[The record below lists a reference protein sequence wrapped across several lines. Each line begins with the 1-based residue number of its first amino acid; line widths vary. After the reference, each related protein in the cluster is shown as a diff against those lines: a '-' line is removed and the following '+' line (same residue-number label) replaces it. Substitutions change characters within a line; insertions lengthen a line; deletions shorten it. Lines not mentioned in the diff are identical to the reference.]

1 MIHLILS
8 LWFSLSGL
16 VFAKD
21 DKDWTLDLKTSTLIP
36 KYSGIVKEVKGMAT
50 IEDSEL
56 KNGSKIYPQ
65 DIIKTKEKSFVKL
78 ELVDDSLVT
87 IGPLSEFQ
95 IESWVYRT
103 KNDRDAI
110 YSLLKGRMRME
121 IKSKAKD
128 RDQLKVKSS
137 LVAMGIR
144 GTSFALNNSLQGNKE
159 VAQISLM
166 EGAIRLTSSEFKE
179 TINMKPGDY
188 IEIVKGLKK
197 SRHAL
202 KPLPAADFERLKRP
216 QQPDEI
222 QLLDELVLNDADH
235 FLDIEDAHSPEAA
248 SHSLAPSESE
258 EESTSKRTAQEPESV
273 KNKLK
278 LLNSIREENRKK

>member
-1 MIHLILS
+1 MIHLIIYLLLS
-8 LWFSLSGL
+8 HLAI
-16 VFAKD
+16 AKD

-36 KYSGIVKEVKGMAT
+36 KYAGIIKEVRGNAM

-56 KNGSKIYPQ
+56 RSGSKVYPQ

-78 ELVDDSLVT
+78 ELVDDSMIT
-87 IGPLSEFQ
+87 IGPQTEFQ
-95 IESWVYRT
+95 IERWVYRT
-103 KNDRDAI
+103 KNDRDAL

-144 GTSFALNNSLQGNKE
+144 GTSFALNNTLQGNKE
-159 VAQISLM
+159 IAQVSLM
-166 EGAIRLTSSEFKE
+166 EGAIRLNSAELKE

-188 IEIVKGLKK
+188 LEIIKGLKK

-202 KPLPAADFERLKRP
+202 KPLPAEDFERLKRP
-216 QQPDEI
+216 QQTDEF
-222 QLLDELVLNDADH
+222 QLLEEIIISDIDNILDTEVELIQEEKENTSSLTFKTHKPSGNSLDEPN
-235 FLDIEDAHSPEAA
+235 
-248 SHSLAPSESE
+248 SL
-258 EESTSKRTAQEPESV
+258 KD
-273 KNKLK
+273 KLK
-278 LLNSIREENRKK
+278 QLNAIREENLKN

>member
-1 MIHLILS
+1 MIQFILFFLI
-8 LWFSLSGL
+8 SGQ

-36 KYSGIVKEVKGMAT
+36 KYSGIIKEVKGIAM

-56 KNGSKIYPQ
+56 KNGSKVYPQ

-78 ELVDDSLVT
+78 ELVDDSMVT

-95 IESWVYRT
+95 IERWAYRT
-103 KNDRDAI
+103 KNDRDAL
-110 YSLLKGRMRME
+110 YSLIKGRMRME

-188 IEIVKGLKK
+188 VEIVKGLKK

-202 KPLPAADFERLKRP
+202 KPLPTADFERLKRP

-222 QLLDELVLNDADH
+222 QLLDELVLNDADN
-235 FLDIEDAHSPEAA
+235 FLDRDEEHSTNDQSEHEENAI
-248 SHSLAPSESE
+248 SLTQRNEPAPD
-258 EESTSKRTAQEPESV
+258 SV

-278 LLNSIREENRKK
+278 LLNSLREENRKK